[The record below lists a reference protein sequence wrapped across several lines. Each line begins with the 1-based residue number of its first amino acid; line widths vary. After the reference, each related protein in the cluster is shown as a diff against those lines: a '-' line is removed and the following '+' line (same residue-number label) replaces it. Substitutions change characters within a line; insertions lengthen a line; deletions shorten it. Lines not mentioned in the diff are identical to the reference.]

1 MPEAIRCKVPPNESL
16 LICNA
21 LCEFSDETFVYILPN
36 NNPNPDDKVDF
47 YYGPFLIGP
56 KLIPLKNKLQITY
69 EINNP
74 QLGIYKYDVYNKEW
88 NFVDNQFDKDGIKAT
103 IKSGGIF
110 SIIKDEV
117 PPSIQKP
124 VPQIGSTYRR
134 DHFNLIQFYIDDI
147 SSGIRDDTNIKVFL
161 DNHQI
166 IVEYNPYRKLVYYE
180 LENPLH
186 IGNHQIRIEVIDNSK
201 NKSSINGTFYIK

>member
-1 MPEAIRCKVPPNESL
+1 M
-16 LICNA
+16 
-21 LCEFSDETFVYILPN
+21 
-36 NNPNPDDKVDF
+36 
-47 YYGPFLIGP
+47 
-56 KLIPLKNKLQITY
+56 LIPLKNKLHVTY
-69 EINNP
+69 EKNNP

-88 NFVDNQFDKDGIKAT
+88 NFVDNQLDNDGIKVT

-124 VPQIGSTYRR
+124 VPQIGSTYRQNQ
-134 DHFNLIQFYIDDI
+134 FNLIQFYVDDVN
-147 SSGIRDDTNIKVFL
+147 SGIGDETNIKVFL
-161 DNHQI
+161 DNHEI

-201 NKSSINGTFYIK
+201 NKSSIDGTFYIK